1 MFAPSHP
8 AGDGGFLP
16 RFAGLD
22 AQLMPVVRTRVLA
35 RLSAAASCPSRVVAS
50 RAVLEMQVPDRLRRH
65 PGGAVVPRPRR
76 WGGFRVLPSHV
87 EFWRKSPDGLHGRI
101 RYRREPAAG

>member
-1 MFAPSHP
+1 MFAPSHLV
-8 AGDGGFLP
+8 GDGGFLP

-22 AQLMPVVRTRVLA
+22 AQSMPVLRTRVPA
-35 RLSAAASCPSRVVAS
+35 RLSAAASCQSRVVAS

-65 PGGAVVPRPRR
+65 PGGAVVPRPR
-76 WGGFRVLPSHV
+76 WGGFGVLLSHV
-87 EFWRKSPDGLHGRI
+87 EFWRKSPDGLHDRI

>member
-1 MFAPSHP
+1 M
-8 AGDGGFLP
+8 P

-22 AQLMPVVRTRVLA
+22 AQSMRVLRTRVPA
-35 RLSAAASCPSRVVAS
+35 RLSAAASCQSRVVAR
-50 RAVLEMQVPDRLRRH
+50 RAVLEIQVPGRLRRH

-87 EFWRKSPDGLHGRI
+87 EFWGKSPDGLHDRI
-101 RYRREPAAG
+101 RYRRGPAAG

>member
-1 MFAPSHP
+1 MFASSHP

-22 AQLMPVVRTRVLA
+22 AQPMPVLRTRVPA
-35 RLSAAASCPSRVVAS
+35 RLSAAASCQSRVVAS

-76 WGGFRVLPSHV
+76 GALGCCSPTSSSGENRQPACTTGSATGGSR
-87 EFWRKSPDGLHGRI
+87 RPD
-101 RYRREPAAG
+101 

>member
-1 MFAPSHP
+1 
-8 AGDGGFLP
+8 
-16 RFAGLD
+16 
-22 AQLMPVVRTRVLA
+22 MPVLRTRVPA
-35 RLSAAASCPSRVVAS
+35 RLSAAASCQSRVVAS

-87 EFWRKSPDGLHGRI
+87 EFCENRQTACTTGS